1 VNAPRGVL
9 LLIAGGP
16 GQPALPLLARLPKI
30 LGAELDHYRVV
41 VYDQRGTGLGALHCD
56 ALQEAMGY
64 SDLYPAP
71 AAAARSCAARL
82 GSKRQYFGTD
92 DVVADMESLRQAL
105 GIDSWTLDGIS
116 YGSFVAERYA
126 LAHAA
131 QVKRLVLDSIVP
143 HAGQTDLGVDAFAAT
158 KRVLASVCG
167 AVCVSDLAELVRSK
181 QLGVKLFDALTLLS
195 IVDPSYRQTVDL
207 PKLLHDA
214 RRRNMRGLLDFL
226 DLVHSRW
233 EATSAEELDQG
244 VHASA
249 LCADWRFPWGS
260 SAAPLAH
267 RKAALARAV
276 ADIPVKDLYPFD
288 RATAAGN
295 GIIRQCLPWT
305 PIPPTPLEPGKLTV
319 PTLLVNGDRD
329 LSTPLEWARKELQ
342 LASNATLVAV
352 HGAGHSIQARA
363 ASDIGRRAVARF
375 LLG

>member
-1 VNAPRGVL
+1 MSRSVRWLDKAVGRCGAVTLMASAALSAGGSDISSGDAPRLRDPRACAGAAGYTCSTLVVPLDRRGRQSGSLRLAVAAADNVNAPRGVL

-131 QVKRLVLDSIVP
+131 RVKRLVLDSIVP
-143 HAGQTDLGVDAFAAT
+143 HARG
-158 KRVLASVCG
+158 KRISASMPSPPPNVC
-167 AVCVSDLAELVRSK
+167 
-181 QLGVKLFDALTLLS
+181 
-195 IVDPSYRQTVDL
+195 
-207 PKLLHDA
+207 
-214 RRRNMRGLLDFL
+214 
-226 DLVHSRW
+226 SR
-233 EATSAEELDQG
+233 A
-244 VHASA
+244 
-249 LCADWRFPWGS
+249 
-260 SAAPLAH
+260 SAAP
-267 RKAALARAV
+267 
-276 ADIPVKDLYPFD
+276 
-288 RATAAGN
+288 
-295 GIIRQCLPWT
+295 
-305 PIPPTPLEPGKLTV
+305 
-319 PTLLVNGDRD
+319 
-329 LSTPLEWARKELQ
+329 S
-342 LASNATLVAV
+342 ASATLR
-352 HGAGHSIQARA
+352 S
-363 ASDIGRRAVARF
+363 
-375 LLG
+375 